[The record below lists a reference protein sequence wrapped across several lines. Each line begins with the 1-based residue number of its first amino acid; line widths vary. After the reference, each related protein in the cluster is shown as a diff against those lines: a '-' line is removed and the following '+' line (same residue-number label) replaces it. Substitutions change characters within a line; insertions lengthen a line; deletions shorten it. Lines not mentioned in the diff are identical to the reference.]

1 MIKSKIKISFILTVL
16 LTTISIVV
24 GKLGCYYSKSSVDK
38 EHVESV
44 IHAKQAKA
52 LEYLAI
58 AKETAL
64 ENNFEYLQKDFLDIK
79 KQYSNQNQIC
89 IAVYKNWHLKHW
101 PTQKIV
107 LPEVFEPDLFSKRVV
122 LLGHNYYLSL
132 HTRVE
137 NVDIVVLSF
146 IKTQY
151 KHKNEY
157 LDDEFASDFNLSGD
171 VRITTNF
178 LSETRIYD
186 IDKNYLF
193 SIEGKTDARWSRLL
207 IWTSLLFFLFASVC
221 FFQFIA
227 SIIGLIASKKNLLW
241 AVIISFLISALA
253 RLSLFFTD
261 VPGFLCEGGL
271 FSPELFASGW
281 VFPTLGDSLINALWI
296 FFFAIAIYLYV
307 FRQEKK
313 GFKIEIKKYLLIVS
327 GIIISLIALFI
338 ASYVNAVVKDSNI
351 ELELYKI
358 LNINGFTFIALLVL
372 LIAVSSYLIISYLS
386 IKLLHP
392 YYKLKQI
399 AISHFISLVV
409 VAGSLFYFFELQVFE
424 VIFFLFLT
432 LVSYVFYLR
441 KRYHHFFVVVVIVA
455 LSLYFVLKTH
465 NNYEKKWYGSNRVTA
480 LRLTSSDDL
489 NTEFQLH
496 EISTQISKDTTLQNI
511 VSNSDGDFV
520 RTSNY
525 INKQYFS
532 DITRLYNV
540 RILCFM
546 PHDSVFVDS
555 SSVQWQPWR
564 QHYEN
569 RAYKLGL
576 LVPNSDYYRLYRSTG
591 STRYIGFHLIHSLLP
606 QNLTV
611 VVELDDKFYRLK
623 QGLHS
628 LLFHDRFDYK
638 SDNDDY
644 SYAIYYDNRLISKV
658 GTFDYRT
665 RIDCQSDSTEDVFTE
680 QYSDGYKQLIYRI
693 DKNQTMIICEPI
705 VNIYDLVI
713 WFSYVFVIYYI
724 IVLIVSIIFNLPL
737 IKALFA
743 PTIQNRIQNTMAL
756 ALLVSI
762 FVVGVASIYFS
773 FQITQHKY
781 TEAINEK
788 ITSVSKEM
796 NRQFAMVK
804 DLNHCDDDYIE
815 FLMSKYSEVFNTDV
829 SLYNISG
836 NLTASSL
843 KDLYDENIIG
853 SKMNYE
859 AFRSFSDDNLSKLI
873 LHENIGKL
881 KYYSAYIP
889 LINSQGTVLGYVNL
903 PFIGQDNAR
912 TKDRASMIVA
922 LTNIYVLLILLSILL
937 TFFVSN
943 KVTRPLLI
951 VKQKLQDF
959 DIKKH
964 NTSIEYEGADEIGD
978 LIKEYNR
985 MVSELSKSTK
995 LLAQTERESA
1005 WQSMARQVAHEIKNP
1020 LTPMKLNIQLLQRA
1034 WDDRAY
1040 DFDNRLNK
1048 VCKILVEQIDALSNI
1063 ATEFSTFAKMPKG
1076 QYENIDIYKVAL
1088 SCVALFEET
1097 KNVNITVEADKKTDL
1112 IVVADGDQ
1120 IIRVFTNL
1128 IKNAIQ
1134 AIPEERLGLIN
1145 IKMKTQDENVLI
1157 SVSDNGTGIPADMQK
1172 RMFQPNFT
1180 TKSSGMGLG
1189 LAMVKN
1195 IIVSIGGTIW
1205 YETQENEG
1213 TTFFIQLPLAIRL

>member
-1 MIKSKIKISFILTVL
+1 MKKSKTKISFILTVL
-16 LTTISIVV
+16 LTIISIVV
-24 GKLGCYYSKSSVDK
+24 GKLGCYYSKSSIDK
-38 EHVESV
+38 EHIESV

-58 AKETAL
+58 AKEVAL
-64 ENNFEYLQKDFLDIK
+64 ENGFEYLPKDFLDIK
-79 KQYSNQNQIC
+79 EQYSNQNQIYLT
-89 IAVYKNWHLKHW
+89 IYKNWHLKHW
-101 PTQKIV
+101 PIHKIV
-107 LPEVFEPDLFSKRVV
+107 LPEVFDPDLFSQRVV
-122 LLGHNYYLSL
+122 LLGHSYYLSL

-137 NVDIVVLSF
+137 NIDIVVLSF

-151 KHKNEY
+151 KYKNEY
-157 LDDEFASDFNLSGD
+157 LEDEFANDFNLSGD

-186 IDKNYLF
+186 SDKNYLF
-193 SIEGKTDARWSRLL
+193 SIEGESSVRWSSFL
-207 IWTSLLFFLFASVC
+207 IWTSLLVFLFASVS

-227 SIIGLIASKKNLLW
+227 SIIDLIATKKGLLW
-241 AVIISFLISALA
+241 AVIISSLVSTLVRLI
-253 RLSLFFTD
+253 LFFTNT
-261 VPGFLCEGGL
+261 PGFLFEGDL
-271 FSPELFASGW
+271 FSPELFASDMM
-281 VFPTLGDSLINALWI
+281 FSTLGDSLINALWI
-296 FFFAIAIYLYV
+296 FLFVIAIYLHV

-313 GFKIEIKKYLLIVS
+313 GIKIEINRYLLVVS
-327 GIIISLIALFI
+327 GIVISLVALYI
-338 ASYVNAVVKDSNI
+338 ASYVTAVVKDSNI

-358 LNINGFTFIALLVL
+358 LNVNSYTFIALLVL
-372 LIAVSSYLIISYLS
+372 LIVVSTYLLVSYLS
-386 IKLLHP
+386 LKLLHT

-399 AISHFISLVV
+399 AISHFISIVV
-409 VAGSLFYFFELQVFE
+409 VAGSLFYLYNISVFE
-424 VIFFLFLT
+424 VLFFLFLT
-432 LVSYVFYLR
+432 LVTYVFYLR
-441 KRYHHFFVVVVIVA
+441 KKYHHLFVVVVIVA
-455 LSLYFVLKTH
+455 LSLYFVFKT
-465 NNYEKKWYGSNRVTA
+465 NYNYGKKWFDSNRVTA

-496 EISTQISKDTTLQNI
+496 EISSQISKDTALQNI
-511 VSNSDGDFV
+511 VSNSGSDFARV
-520 RTSNY
+520 SNY

-532 DITRLYNV
+532 EISRLYNV

-569 RAYKLGL
+569 RTHKSGL

-591 STRYIGFHLIHSLLP
+591 TTRYIGFHLIHSLLP
-606 QNLTV
+606 QNLTI
-611 VVELDDKFYRLK
+611 VVELDDKLYRLK
-623 QGLHS
+623 QSLHS
-628 LLFHDRFDYK
+628 LLFHDRLDYK
-638 SDNDDY
+638 SDNTDF
-644 SYAIYYDNRLISKV
+644 SYAIYYDDRLISKV

-665 RIDCQSDSTEDVFTE
+665 RIDYQADNTEGVFTE
-680 QYSDGYKQLIYRI
+680 QYFDGYKQLIYRI
-693 DKNQTMIICEPI
+693 DKNQTMVICEPK
-705 VNIYDLVI
+705 VNIYDMAI
-713 WFSYVFVIYYI
+713 WFSYTFVIYYI
-724 IVLIVSIIFNLPL
+724 IILLVSIIFKLPL
-737 IKALFA
+737 IKALLV
-743 PTIQNRIQNTMAL
+743 PTIQNRIQNSMAL
-756 ALLVSI
+756 ALFVSI
-762 FVVGVASIYFS
+762 FVVGVASIHFT
-773 FQITQHKY
+773 FRITQHKY

-796 NRQFAMVK
+796 NGQFAMVK
-804 DLNHCDDDYIE
+804 DLNHCDDDYFE
-815 FLMSKYSEVFNTDV
+815 FLMSKYSEVFNTDI
-829 SLYNISG
+829 SLYDITG
-836 NLTASSL
+836 KLAASSL
-843 KDLYDENIIG
+843 RDLYDENIIG

-873 LHENIGKL
+873 IYEKIGKL

-889 LINSQGTVLGYVNL
+889 LINSQGTVLGFVNL
-903 PFIGQDNAR
+903 PFIGQDNAK

-922 LTNIYVLLILLSILL
+922 LINIYVLLILLSILL
-937 TFFVSN
+937 TVFISN

-959 DIKKH
+959 DIKKQ
-964 NTSIEYEGADEIGD
+964 NTPIEYEGADEIAD
-978 LIKEYNR
+978 LITEYNR

-1040 DFDNRLNK
+1040 DFDNRLNR
-1048 VCKILVEQIDALSNI
+1048 VCKILVEQIEALSNI
-1063 ATEFSTFAKMPKG
+1063 ATEFSSFAQMPKG
-1076 QYENIDIYKVAL
+1076 QYENIDIYEAAL

-1097 KNVNITVEADKKTDL
+1097 KNVKITVETDKKTDL

-1120 IIRVFTNL
+1120 IIRMFTNL

-1157 SVSDNGTGIPADMQK
+1157 SVSDNGIGIPADMQK

-1195 IIVSIGGTIW
+1195 IIVSIDGAIW

-1213 TTFFIQLPLAIRL
+1213 TTFFIQIPLAINN

>member
-1 MIKSKIKISFILTVL
+1 MKKSKIKRSLILTVL
-16 LTTISIVV
+16 FTTISVAV
-24 GKLGCYYSKSSVDK
+24 GKLGCYYSKSPIDK
-38 EHVESV
+38 EHIESV
-44 IHAKQAKA
+44 IHAKQLKA
-52 LEYLAI
+52 LEYLTV
-58 AKETAL
+58 AKEVAL
-64 ENNFEYLQKDFLDIK
+64 GNDFEYLPKDFLDIQE
-79 KQYSNQNQIC
+79 QYSNQNQIC
-89 IAVYKNWHLKHW
+89 LAVYKNWYLKHW
-101 PTQKIV
+101 PIQKIV
-107 LPEVFEPDLFSKRVV
+107 LPEVFDPDLFSQTVI
-122 LLGHNYYLSL
+122 LLGHNYYLCL
-132 HTRVE
+132 HSRVE
-137 NVDIVVLSF
+137 NIDIVVLSF

-157 LDDEFASDFNLSGD
+157 LNDEFANDFNLSDD
-171 VRITTNF
+171 VLLTTNF
-178 LSETRIYD
+178 LSGTRIYD
-186 IDKNYLF
+186 SDKNYLF
-193 SIEGKTDARWSRLL
+193 SLEGETDVKWSRFL
-207 IWTSLLFFLFASVC
+207 IWTSILLFLFATVC
-221 FFQFIA
+221 FFQ
-227 SIIGLIASKKNLLW
+227 IIVNIIDLIAIKKDLFW
-241 AVIISFLISALA
+241 AVIMSIIISIIA
-253 RLSLFFTD
+253 RLILYYIN
-261 VPGFLCEGGL
+261 VPGFVFEGDL
-271 FSPELFASGW
+271 FSPELFSSGLL
-281 VFPTLGDSLINALWI
+281 FFTLGDSLIDALWI
-296 FFFAIAIYLYV
+296 FFTTIAVYLHV
-307 FRQEKK
+307 VKQEKK
-313 GFKIEIKKYLLIVS
+313 GLRIEIKRQLLVLS
-327 GIIISLIALFI
+327 GIVISLLAVFI
-338 ASYVNAVVKDSNI
+338 ARYVTAAVKDSNI

-372 LIAVSSYLIISYLS
+372 LIAVSSYLLISYLS
-386 IKLLHP
+386 LKLLHP
-392 YYKLKQI
+392 HYKLKQI
-399 AISHFISLVV
+399 AISHFISLVF
-409 VAGSLFYFFELQVFE
+409 VAGFLFYLLDISVLEI
-424 VIFFLFLT
+424 IFFLFLT
-432 LVSYVFYLR
+432 LVSYVFYFL
-441 KRYHHFFVVVVIVA
+441 KRYHHFFVVVIVVS
-455 LSLYFVLKTH
+455 LSLYFVFKTH
-465 NNYEKKWYGSNRVTA
+465 DSYEKKWFDSNRVTA

-489 NTEFQLH
+489 DTEFQLH
-496 EISTQISKDTTLQNI
+496 EISAQISKDTTLQNI
-511 VSNSDGDFV
+511 VSNSSGDFT

-525 INKQYFS
+525 INNHYFS
-532 DITRLYNV
+532 EISRLYNV
-540 RILCFM
+540 RVFCFL
-546 PHDSVFVDS
+546 PHDSVFVDT

-569 RAYKLGL
+569 RAHKSGL

-606 QNLTV
+606 QSLTV
-611 VVELDDKFYRLK
+611 VVELDDKLYRLK
-623 QGLHS
+623 HGLHS
-628 LLFHDRFDYK
+628 LIFHDRFDYK
-638 SDNDDY
+638 TDNHDF
-644 SYAIYYDNRLISKV
+644 SYAIYYDDRLISKV
-658 GTFDYRT
+658 GTFDYKT
-665 RIDCQSDSTEDVFTE
+665 HINHQADSTEDVFTE
-680 QYSDGYKQLIYRI
+680 KNSDGYKQLFYRI
-693 DKNQTMIICEPI
+693 DKNQTMVICEPK
-705 VNIYDLVI
+705 VNVYDLII
-713 WFSYVFVIYYI
+713 WFSYVFIIYYV

-737 IKALFA
+737 IKTLLA
-743 PTIQNRIQNTMAL
+743 PTMRNRIQNTMAW

-762 FVVGVASIYFS
+762 FVVGVASIHFT

-781 TEAINEK
+781 IEATNEK
-788 ITSVSKEM
+788 ITSISKEM
-796 NRQFAMVK
+796 NGQFAMVK
-804 DLNHCDDDYIE
+804 DLNYCDDDYIE
-815 FLMSKYSEVFNTDV
+815 FLMDKYSEVFNTDV

-922 LTNIYVLLILLSILL
+922 LTNIYVILILLSILL
-937 TFFVSN
+937 TVFVSK

-959 DIKKH
+959 DIKKQ
-964 NTSIEYEGADEIGD
+964 NTPIEYEGADEIGD
-978 LIKEYNR
+978 LIKEYNL

-1020 LTPMKLNIQLLQRA
+1020 LTPMKLNVQLLQRA

-1040 DFDNRLNK
+1040 DFDSRLNK

-1076 QYENIDIYKVAL
+1076 QYENIDIYEAAL

-1097 KNVNITVEADKKTDL
+1097 KNVKITVEAEKKTDL

-1157 SVSDNGTGIPADMQK
+1157 SVFDNGTGIPADMQK